1 MKRQLGSVLVDADE
15 ITHATSLAE
24 RHPEQRTHKRPMI
37 SDLRESDCLTANTR
51 ILRPDTGAEVTF
63 GELMRTGE
71 LRLVWSLDERKR
83 MVARPMTKVFSS
95 GRRECSSCGWRPAER
110 WRRRRTIRS

>member
-15 ITHATSLAE
+15 ITRATSLAE
-24 RHPEQRTHKRPMI
+24 RHPEHRTDKRPMI

-51 ILRPDTGAEVTF
+51 ILRLP
-63 GELMRTGE
+63 
-71 LRLVWSLDERKR
+71 LVWSLDERKR
-83 MVARPMTKVFSS
+83 MVARPMAKVFSS

>member
-24 RHPEQRTHKRPMI
+24 RHSEQRTDKRPMI

-51 ILRPDTGAEVTF
+51 ILRPDTGAE
-63 GELMRTGE
+63 
-71 LRLVWSLDERKR
+71 
-83 MVARPMTKVFSS
+83 
-95 GRRECSSCGWRPAER
+95 GRSVN
-110 WRRRRTIRS
+110 